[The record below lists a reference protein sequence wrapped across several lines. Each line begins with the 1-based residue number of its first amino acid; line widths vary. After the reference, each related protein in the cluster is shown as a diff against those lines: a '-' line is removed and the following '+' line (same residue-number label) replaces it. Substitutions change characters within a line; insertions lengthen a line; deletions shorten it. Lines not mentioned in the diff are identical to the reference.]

1 MSCSLDVLVE
11 FMACL
16 CPWKIDK
23 TRDSRYYAKCYIYR
37 YANVCK
43 IEWIMQKKAGYA
55 KLENEPGKRTRK
67 NSKIKSGKNPGEKI
81 WYWHTV
87 LENEPGEFCKNF

>member
-1 MSCSLDVLVE
+1 
-11 FMACL
+11 
-16 CPWKIDK
+16 
-23 TRDSRYYAKCYIYR
+23 
-37 YANVCK
+37 
-43 IEWIMQKKAGYA
+43 MQKKAGYA
-55 KLENEPGKRTRK
+55 KLENEPGKRTWK